1 MESLDWLQQAHLNFW
16 KPAGSDYEAGE
27 DALFQLSS
35 LGKHS
40 NKTISF
46 PQNYFSCPCKDGWG
60 PISPVYK
67 DLAPCFFSGTL
78 YLAAG
83 VLFISTALNQIRILR
98 SRKVS
103 TGNKVAWYFY
113 AKLFLTIIHLVF
125 ASILVASSGPASILK
140 TPLVVN
146 VASTVI
152 AYALHYLEQFK
163 SHKSNGVL
171 LFFWL
176 SQVLFNLGRVLAL
189 NLRSQLHETF
199 GLFSVLAAS
208 NAFLILLL
216 ESYFPPQP
224 IGLIDVSNV
233 SPYDRANVFSRISF
247 NWMAPLMKKG
257 FYQYLTEKD
266 LPFLPQ
272 QLKSSKTSSEFY
284 KYWKSQTNPSL
295 FWTLCR
301 AFGVPFLTGGLF
313 KGMQDVLAFV
323 QPQLLRL
330 LIVFVNDYSESL
342 KEGEP
347 LPLTKGFMIAG
358 AMFVVSVTQTACLHQ
373 YFQRVFDMGM
383 RIKSSLTAVVYDKS
397 LVLSNETKQASNT
410 GDIVNLMSVDV
421 QRLQD
426 LVQNLQIIWSGP
438 FQIIICLYSLHGLL
452 GNSMW
457 AGVFIMVIMIP
468 LNAVIARYQKK
479 LQKTQMKHKDERS
492 RLISEILNNVKSLK
506 LYGWEMPY
514 LERLNDVRNNRELA
528 NLKRMGV
535 FSAVS
540 NFSWNLAPFLVSCC
554 TFGLF
559 VLLNKNTSLSTD
571 IVFPALSLFNLL
583 SFPLAVVPMVITNIV
598 EAQVAVSR
606 LTKFLTSTELQNNA
620 VTKGPR
626 ATKLGDTAVSVK
638 NGTFLWSKSK
648 GEESYKVALSNINL
662 EVRKGELDCIVGR
675 VGSGKSSILQC
686 LLGDL
691 YKLDGEVKVNGKVAF
706 VSQVPWIINGTVRE
720 NILFGHKYDPQFYDL
735 VLKACA
741 LTVDLKILPKHD
753 KTEVGE
759 KGISLSG
766 GQKARLSLARAVYAR
781 ADIYL
786 LDDPLSAVDEHVGR
800 HLIDNVLGPNG
811 VLKTKCRVLATNA
824 IHVLSIADNMHMV
837 KDGKIVDQGT
847 YDEIMAQE
855 KSPLRQLVLD
865 FGKGTK
871 NSSNNASTTPSI
883 KESFQEPVEISE
895 IEPTP
900 IELDLGAFVNVK
912 DSDITSLRRASEA
925 PLISDE
931 ERLLLLQEDEDDEND
946 EEAKARKEHSEQGK
960 VKWDVYLEY
969 ARACNPR
976 NVAIFLSCVV
986 FSMSFNVLSNIWL
999 KHWSEVNTEL
1009 GRNPNI
1015 PKYLGIYFLLGIGFA
1030 LCSLIQTCIMWIFCT
1045 IEGSAKLHNGMA
1057 RSVLRAP
1064 MSFFETT
1071 PIGRIL
1077 NRFSSDIY
1085 KVDEVLGR
1093 VFSMFFSNSIKVL
1106 FTIIVIC
1113 FSTWQFIFIAV
1124 PLGVLYVYYQQYY
1137 LKTSRELR
1145 RLDSVSR
1152 SPIFAN
1158 FQESLNGVSI
1168 IRAYGQEERFKFL
1181 NQTRIDRNLRAY
1193 HPSVNAN
1200 RWLAVRLELL
1210 GSFIILGASGLA
1222 ILSLKGGNISA
1233 GWVGLSVSYSLQITQ
1248 SLNWIVRMTVE
1259 VETNIVSVER
1269 IMEYSKL
1276 TPEAPEII
1284 EGHRPPENWPEE
1296 GALVF
1301 NDYSTRYR
1309 PNLDLVLKNVNLSV
1323 KPHEKIGI
1331 VGRTGAGKSSLTLAL
1346 FRIIEAA
1353 NGNINIDG
1361 VNTSLIGLA
1370 DLRHKLSIIP
1380 QDAQVFEGSIRSNLD
1395 PTNCYTD
1402 AEMWRALE
1410 LSHLKDHVLKMYE
1423 EREEDDKEMQ
1433 SALDVRM
1440 SEGGANLSVGQR
1452 QLMCLARAL
1461 LIPSHIL
1468 VLDEATA
1475 AVDVETDKVL
1485 QETIRSQFKDRTILT
1500 IAHRLNTIMDSDR
1513 IVVLEQG
1520 QVAEF
1525 DTPENLLKRKDSL
1538 FYALSKEGG
1547 FVEEELE
1554 QVEKKEE

>member
-1 MESLDWLQQAHLNFW
+1 MENLDWLQQSFVHFW
-16 KPAGSDYEAGE
+16 NAGNSVNGSEGLDQLLTPALSGNASNQLLGE
-27 DALFQLSS
+27 F
-35 LGKHS
+35 
-40 NKTISF
+40 
-46 PQNYFSCPCKDGWG
+46 FSCPCTDGWG
-60 PISPVYK
+60 PISPKYK
-67 DLAPCFFSGTL
+67 DLAPCFFSGVVYSVAGFIILASSL
-78 YLAAG
+78 Y
-83 VLFISTALNQIRILR
+83 QIHVLR

-103 TGNKVAWYFY
+103 TGNKVAWSFY
-113 AKLFLTIIHLVF
+113 CKLLLIALHVVL
-125 ASILVASSGPASILK
+125 SLILVVASGTAGILK
-140 TPLVVN
+140 TALVINVVN
-146 VASTVI
+146 TVL
-152 AYALHYLEQFK
+152 AYGLHYLEQFK
-163 SHKSNGVL
+163 SIKANGVL

-176 SQVLFNLGRVLAL
+176 SQVMFNMGRVLAL
-189 NLRSQLHETF
+189 NLRSDLHETTALVSILVTVNAVF
-199 GLFSVLAAS
+199 VLA
-208 NAFLILLL
+208 L
-216 ESYFPPQP
+216 ELYFPPQP
-224 IGLIDVSNV
+224 INSAYKNEAL

-247 NWMAPLMKKG
+247 NWMAPLMRKG
-257 FYQYLTEKD
+257 YYQYLTDKD
-266 LPFLPQ
+266 LPFLPKE
-272 QLKSSKTSSEFY
+272 LKSQNSSSEFY
-284 KYWKSQTNPSL
+284 HYWKTQTNPSL
-295 FWTLCR
+295 FLALCK
-301 AFGVPFLTGGLF
+301 AFGLPFLTGGIF

-342 KEGEP
+342 KEGDP

-457 AGVFIMVIMIP
+457 AGVLIMIIMIP
-468 LNAVIARYQKK
+468 VNAVLARYQKK

-492 RLISEILNNVKSLK
+492 RLISEILNNIKSLK
-506 LYGWEMPY
+506 LYGWELPY
-514 LERLNDVRNNRELA
+514 LDRLNHVRNNKELA

-535 FSAVS
+535 FSAFTT
-540 NFSWNLAPFLVSCC
+540 FSWNLAPFLVSCS

-559 VLLNKNTSLSTD
+559 VLLNKNVSLSTD

-606 LTKFLTSTELQNNA
+606 LTDFLTSTELQTNA
-620 VTKGPR
+620 VTRGPR
-626 ATKLGDTAVSVK
+626 ATTVGDIAVSVK
-638 NGTFLWSKSK
+638 NGTFLWSKKK

-662 EVRKGELDCIVGR
+662 SVKKGELDCIVGR

-691 YKLDGEVKVNGKVAF
+691 YKLDGETKVNGKVAY
-706 VSQVPWIINGTVRE
+706 VSQVPWIVNGTVRE
-720 NILFGHKYDPQFYDL
+720 NILFGHKYDPEFYDL

-741 LTVDLKILPKHD
+741 LTVDLNILPKQD

-781 ADIYL
+781 ADVYL

-811 VLKTKCRVLATNA
+811 LLKTKCRILATNA

-837 KDGKIVDQGT
+837 KDGKIVEQGT
-847 YDEIMAQE
+847 YTEIMAQE
-855 KSPLRQLVLD
+855 KSQLRQLVLD
-865 FGKGTK
+865 FGKGTR
-871 NSSNNASTTPSI
+871 SPSANASAAASTAEATN
-883 KESFQEPVEISE
+883 EEQAVREPLEVEE
-895 IEPTP
+895 A
-900 IELDLGAFVNVK
+900 ELQNVHT
-912 DSDITSLRRASEA
+912 DAISLRRASDA
-925 PLISDE
+925 TLITDE
-931 ERLLLLQEDEDDEND
+931 ERVLLADEEEEDEET
-946 EEAKARKEHSEQGK
+946 KARKEHSEQGK
-960 VKWDVYLEY
+960 VKWDVYREY
-969 ARACNPR
+969 ANACNPR
-976 NVAIFLSCVV
+976 KVATFLIFIV
-986 FSMSFNVLSNIWL
+986 FSMSFNVSSNVWL
-999 KHWSEVNTEL
+999 KHWSEVNTKL
-1009 GRNPNI
+1009 GHNPDI
-1015 PKYLGIYFLLGIGFA
+1015 PKYLGIYFLLGIGYAFCT
-1030 LCSLIQTCIMWIFCT
+1030 LVQTCFMWIFCT
-1045 IEGSAKLHNGMA
+1045 IEGSTKLHNGMA

-1085 KVDEVLGR
+1085 KIDEILGR
-1093 VFSMFFSNSIKVL
+1093 VFGMFFTNSMKVL
-1106 FTIIVIC
+1106 FTIFVIC
-1113 FSTWQFIFIAV
+1113 FSTWQFVFIAL
-1124 PLGVLYVYYQQYY
+1124 PLGILYVYYQQYY

-1168 IRAYGQEERFKFL
+1168 IRAYGQEDRFKFL

-1193 HPSVNAN
+1193 HPAVNAN

-1222 ILSLKGGNISA
+1222 IMSLKNGNISA
-1233 GWVGLSVSYSLQITQ
+1233 GLVGLSVSYSLQITQ

-1269 IMEYSKL
+1269 VMEYSQL
-1276 TPEAPEII
+1276 TPEAPEYIKDNTPA
-1284 EGHRPPENWPEE
+1284 ESWPENGEVIFKE
-1296 GALVF
+1296 
-1301 NDYSTRYR
+1301 YSTRYR
-1309 PNLDLVLKNVNLSV
+1309 PNLDLVLKGVSLHV

-1353 NGNINIDG
+1353 SGHIEIDS
-1361 VNTSLIGLA
+1361 VDTSKIGLA

-1395 PTNCYTD
+1395 PTNTYTD
-1402 AEMWRALE
+1402 DQLWKALL

-1423 EREEDDKEMQ
+1423 ERDEEDKDME

-1452 QLMCLARAL
+1452 QLICLARAL

-1485 QETIRSQFKDRTILT
+1485 QETIRSEFKDRTILT

-1520 QVAEF
+1520 KVAEF
-1525 DTPENLLKRKDSL
+1525 DTPENLLKRKESL

-1547 FVEEELE
+1547 FVEDEMTEENE
-1554 QVEKKEE
+1554 